1 MQLNCKTPIVKQEST
16 ITDQSSS
23 AQRCFRLVLATAILF
38 SCLIA
43 GSSIADDEVHVVAS
57 IKPVHS
63 LVSIVMAGVGEPYL
77 IIQGNSSPHNF
88 RMRPSDAAKL
98 QDAHIIFLIDRLM
111 ETSLA
116 EAIDAHVGN
125 ARVARV
131 IELSETE
138 GLVRWKLREGGAFEG
153 HGHEGHDDHDHEGE
167 ESLREDT
174 ATPSESTFDLHNWLD
189 PVNAA
194 AMVKEIANILSEADT
209 TNAGLYDANAQSVLH
224 RLNEL
229 TTHIASEMI
238 PVRNRS
244 FIVFHDGYR
253 YFEERFGL
261 TASGSSVI
269 NPNRSPGARRL
280 REIRD
285 MVRERGVSCVF
296 VEPQFDQGIVEV
308 VIEGTQTLVGTLDP
322 LGAHIEDGPDLY
334 FNLLRNLSA
343 SFRDCL
349 TSAEQSE
356 E

>member
-1 MQLNCKTPIVKQEST
+1 MGRVRTVKLNCKTPIVKQEST

-23 AQRCFRLVLATAILF
+23 AQRCSRLVLATAILC

-131 IELSETE
+131 IELSEAE
-138 GLVRWKLREGGAFEG
+138 GLVRWKHREGGAFEG
-153 HGHEGHDDHDHEGE
+153 HGHEGE

-189 PVNAA
+189 PVNAV
-194 AMVKEIANILSEADT
+194 AMVKEIADILSEADT
-209 TNAGLYDANAQSVLH
+209 TNAELYDANAQSVLH

-229 TTHIASEMI
+229 TTNIASEMI

-261 TASGSSVI
+261 TAAGSSVV
-269 NPNRSPGARRL
+269 NPNRSLGAKRL
-280 REIRD
+280 KEIRD
-285 MVRERGVSCVF
+285 MVQEHGVSCVF
-296 VEPQFDQGIVEV
+296 VEPQFDQGFVEV
-308 VIEGTQTLVGTLDP
+308 VIEGTQALVGTLDP

-349 TSAEQSE
+349 TSAEQSAE
-356 E
+356 